1 MDRIFT
7 NNNPENPVDPVQIS
21 FFLAQTGCG
30 SANGAALMKLHSY
43 SSATAS
49 HGISLIGNSVCVHA
63 DG

>member
-30 SANGAALMKLHSY
+30 SASGAALMKLHKN
-43 SSATAS
+43 A
-49 HGISLIGNSVCVHA
+49 GFSVQVPEKNPVDKFA
-63 DG
+63 EKG